1 MARRWAS
8 TLLLVY
14 LMAEATVIAFL
25 QAPPTVCMMRIRGGQ
40 GTLRMCG
47 PSASYTAD
55 ELHAVLQ
62 TAKEAARAAGQVMQE
77 NLGASL
83 TKTKCSNKDLL
94 TEIDPMCQVV
104 HTFSRARYFGTRLH
118 VLDFPCRVLLAKAPV
133 RVCRAVLQGRWMRNL

>member
-47 PSASYTAD
+47 PSASYTA
-55 ELHAVLQ
+55 

-104 HTFSRARYFGTRLH
+104 HLSLRALAACSTVFSA
-118 VLDFPCRVLLAKAPV
+118 A
-133 RVCRAVLQGRWMRNL
+133 